1 MVRLLLAMRAGR
13 TQTPDRSGNC
23 SSLATENADGSSY
36 QRTGANRTQGRHDL
50 VRVLPVGGMPPTGNL
65 VAPTL
70 VGNHAGDYYTPKI
83 QGTPVPPV
91 IFVAHMDHPGFEM
104 LGGKRAEFLG
114 GVPRE
119 MFAKGV
125 GVRVFSA
132 LECSDLSELF
142 VRGKRQSCV
151 KPQHSI
157 ERATIARFNAS
168 AWPKRKLV
176 ELRTDQPLRKGDFGM
191 WDVPAFRVAGDK
203 LHAVAIDD

>member
-83 QGTPVPPV
+83 QGLPLFTPNPFWGEVAASFCRVV
-91 IFVAHMDHPGFEM
+91 IPSQLALILR
-104 LGGKRAEFLG
+104 LGITTRDRSVWSNVVVNNWTSVTRPWTPSNSMYSPTLNGL
-114 GVPRE
+114 
-119 MFAKGV
+119 
-125 GVRVFSA
+125 
-132 LECSDLSELF
+132 
-142 VRGKRQSCV
+142 
-151 KPQHSI
+151 
-157 ERATIARFNAS
+157 
-168 AWPKRKLV
+168 
-176 ELRTDQPLRKGDFGM
+176 
-191 WDVPAFRVAGDK
+191 
-203 LHAVAIDD
+203 

>member
-83 QGTPVPPV
+83 QGDAQEGAVYAV
-91 IFVAHMDHPGFEM
+91 SD
-104 LGGKRAEFLG
+104 GK
-114 GVPRE
+114 
-119 MFAKGV
+119 M
-125 GVRVFSA
+125 
-132 LECSDLSELF
+132 
-142 VRGKRQSCV
+142 
-151 KPQHSI
+151 
-157 ERATIARFNAS
+157 
-168 AWPKRKLV
+168 
-176 ELRTDQPLRKGDFGM
+176 
-191 WDVPAFRVAGDK
+191 
-203 LHAVAIDD
+203 